1 MPIRCQWAT
10 SDLMID
16 YHDREWG
23 TPLHDDQ
30 KLFELLMLEGAQA
43 GLSWE
48 IVLRKRESYRE
59 AFDQFDALKMAGY
72 GQDKVADLLQDPG
85 IVRNRLKVAAFVQNA
100 GAYLDIQTRFGSF
113 DTYLWSFV
121 DGNPVRNS
129 WRELSEIPAKTDL
142 SERLSA
148 DLRRSGFKFVGSTI
162 CYAFL
167 QAAGLVND
175 HLITCFR
182 YQDVGGPGAT
192 SAQ

>member
-1 MPIRCQWAT
+1 MPTRCQWAT

-59 AFDQFDALKMAGY
+59 AFDHFDAREMAGY
-72 GQDKVADLLQDPG
+72 GQDKITDLLQNPG

-100 GAYLDIQTRFGSF
+100 AAYLDIQNRSGSF

-129 WRELSEIPAKTDL
+129 WRELSEVPAKTDL

-182 YQDVGGPGAT
+182 YQEAGGPGVP

>member
-1 MPIRCQWAT
+1 MPTRCQWAT
-10 SDLMID
+10 SDLMVD

-23 TPLHDDQ
+23 SPLHDDR

-59 AFDQFDALKMAGY
+59 AFDHFDARKMAGY
-72 GQDKVADLLQDPG
+72 GQDRIAELLQNPG

-100 GAYLDIQTRFGSF
+100 GAYLDIQNRFGSF
-113 DTYLWSFV
+113 DAYLWSFV
-121 DGNPVRNS
+121 DGHPVRNS
-129 WRELSEIPAKTDL
+129 WRDLSEVPVKTDL

-148 DLRRSGFKFVGSTI
+148 DLKRSGFKFVGSTI

-175 HLITCFR
+175 HVITCFR
-182 YQDVGGPGAT
+182 YLELGGPGVP

>member
-1 MPIRCQWAT
+1 MPTRCQWAT
-10 SDLMID
+10 SDLMVD

-23 TPLHDDQ
+23 APLHDDK

-59 AFDQFDALKMAGY
+59 AFDHFDARKMAGY
-72 GQDKVADLLQDPG
+72 GQDRIAELLQNPG

-100 GAYLDIQTRFGSF
+100 GAYLDIQNRFGSF
-113 DTYLWSFV
+113 DAYLWSFV
-121 DGNPVRNS
+121 DGHPVRNS
-129 WRELSEIPAKTDL
+129 WRDLSEVPVKTDL

-148 DLRRSGFKFVGSTI
+148 DLKRSGFKFVGSTI

-175 HLITCFR
+175 HVITCFR
-182 YQDVGGPGAT
+182 YLELGGPGVP

>member
-1 MPIRCQWAT
+1 MPTRCQWAT
-10 SDLMID
+10 SDLMVD

-23 TPLHDDQ
+23 SPLHDDR

-59 AFDQFDALKMAGY
+59 AFDHFDARKMAGY
-72 GQDKVADLLQDPG
+72 GQDRIADLLQNPG

-100 GAYLDIQTRFGSF
+100 GAYLDIQNRFGSF
-113 DTYLWSFV
+113 DAYLWSFV
-121 DGNPVRNS
+121 DGHPVRNS
-129 WRELSEIPAKTDL
+129 WRDLSEVPVKTDL

-148 DLRRSGFKFVGSTI
+148 DLKRSGFKFVGSTI

-175 HLITCFR
+175 HVITCFR
-182 YQDVGGPGAT
+182 YLELGGPGVP

>member
-1 MPIRCQWAT
+1 MPTRCQWAT
-10 SDLMID
+10 SDLMVD

-23 TPLHDDQ
+23 APLHDDK

-59 AFDQFDALKMAGY
+59 AFDHFDARKMAGY
-72 GQDKVADLLQDPG
+72 GQDRIAELLQNPG

-100 GAYLDIQTRFGSF
+100 GAYLDIQNRFGSF
-113 DTYLWSFV
+113 DAYLWSFV
-121 DGNPVRNS
+121 DGHPVRNS
-129 WRELSEIPAKTDL
+129 WRDLSEVPAKTDL

-148 DLRRSGFKFVGSTI
+148 DLKRSGFKFVGSTI

-175 HLITCFR
+175 HVITCFR
-182 YQDVGGPGAT
+182 YLELGGPGVP

>member
-1 MPIRCQWAT
+1 M
-10 SDLMID
+10 MVD

-23 TPLHDDQ
+23 APLHDDK

-59 AFDQFDALKMAGY
+59 AFDHFDARKMAGY
-72 GQDKVADLLQDPG
+72 GQDRIAELLQNPG

-100 GAYLDIQTRFGSF
+100 GAYLDIQNRFGSF
-113 DTYLWSFV
+113 DAYLWSFV
-121 DGNPVRNS
+121 DGHPVRNS
-129 WRELSEIPAKTDL
+129 WRDLSEVPAKTDL

-148 DLRRSGFKFVGSTI
+148 DLKRSGFKFVGSTI

-175 HLITCFR
+175 HVITCFR
-182 YQDVGGPGAT
+182 YLELGGPGVP

>member
-1 MPIRCQWAT
+1 MPTRCQWAT
-10 SDLMID
+10 SDWMVD

-23 TPLHDDQ
+23 SPLHDDK

-59 AFDQFDALKMAGY
+59 AFDHFDARKMAGY
-72 GQDKVADLLQDPG
+72 GQDRIADLLQNPG

-100 GAYLDIQTRFGSF
+100 GAYLDIQNRFGSF
-113 DTYLWSFV
+113 DAYLWSFV
-121 DGNPVRNS
+121 DGHPVRNS
-129 WRELSEIPAKTDL
+129 WRDLSEVPVKTDL

-148 DLRRSGFKFVGSTI
+148 DLKRSGFKFVGSTI

-175 HLITCFR
+175 HVITCFR
-182 YQDVGGPGAT
+182 YLELGGPGVP